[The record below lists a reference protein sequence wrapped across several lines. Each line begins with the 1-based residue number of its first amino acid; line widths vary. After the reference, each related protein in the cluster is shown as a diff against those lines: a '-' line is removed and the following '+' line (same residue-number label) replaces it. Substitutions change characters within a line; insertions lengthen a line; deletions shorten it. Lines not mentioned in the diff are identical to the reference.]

1 MNHCTTTR
9 DPIEQQARRRAGMKL
24 GLYIHAFVYV
34 AVNLGLFVLD
44 TVKGGPHWS
53 WYPMFGWGLGLA
65 IHALVIT
72 LVLRGN
78 GLFDTLL
85 AQERQRLLDRQQQSG
100 SPDGR

>member
-1 MNHCTTTR
+1 MNSCTTSSR

-24 GLYIHAFVYV
+24 GLYIHALVYV

-44 TVKGGPHWS
+44 TVKGGPRWS

-72 LVLRGN
+72 LALRGN
-78 GLFDTLL
+78 GLFETLL
-85 AQERQRLLDRQQQSG
+85 AQERQRLIDRQQ
-100 SPDGR
+100 R